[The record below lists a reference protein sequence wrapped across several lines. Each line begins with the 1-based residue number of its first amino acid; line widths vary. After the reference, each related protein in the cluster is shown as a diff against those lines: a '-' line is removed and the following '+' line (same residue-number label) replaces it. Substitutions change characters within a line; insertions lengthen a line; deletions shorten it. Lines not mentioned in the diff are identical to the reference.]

1 MNNLEQNALRIASLL
16 GWIPESEDSEQYR
29 LIGDNIIGWY
39 RQHKNSLIRIYTSYD
54 GLMPIVF
61 ECNSGANNTAIKI
74 LDKKVIFGE
83 YDFMNE
89 FDVTRGIA
97 YSTEPLFIH
106 AIQLAVIKY
115 LEL

>member
-1 MNNLEQNALRIASLL
+1 MDFMSKLETNALRIIELL
-16 GWIPESEDSEQYR
+16 YPDIDINGIEKYKEFFS
-29 LIGDNIIGWY
+29 
-39 RQHKNSLIRIYTSYD
+39 SYQ

-97 YSTEPLFIH
+97 YSTEPLFIN
-106 AIQLAVIKY
+106 AIQLACIKY
-115 LEL
+115 LELKNEH